1 MTVPIYIEEY
11 DPQSIFQENDP
22 NNYQIIDV
30 RNYIT
35 TYRRN
40 RPRSYRPFTRS
51 YYNYCNN
58 KTTVYY
64 NDDED
69 DDYNEES
76 NIGSDELAIIRSN
89 DPVEYEN
96 IINKNRKCA
105 VRRLYNM
112 LFKLHLT
119 YPSSYRHIDRD
130 KSDASQMQVRCK
142 SDASQ
147 MQVRCKP
154 DANQM
159 QARCNLGHVDLFPLF

>member
-76 NIGSDELAIIRSN
+76 NIGSDELAIIRN
-89 DPVEYEN
+89 
-96 IINKNRKCA
+96 
-105 VRRLYNM
+105 
-112 LFKLHLT
+112 
-119 YPSSYRHIDRD
+119 RD